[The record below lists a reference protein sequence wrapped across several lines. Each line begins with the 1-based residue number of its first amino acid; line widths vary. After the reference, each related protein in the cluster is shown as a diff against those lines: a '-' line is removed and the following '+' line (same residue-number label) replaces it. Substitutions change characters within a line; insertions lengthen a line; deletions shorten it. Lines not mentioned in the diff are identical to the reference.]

1 MEKTFDRLAVLRKT
15 NWGIDIY
22 AHILRRFYPGEV
34 VMKVTGRDC
43 GIVRNPFAG
52 GVQSLHV
59 WFAKNDP
66 EARLSDE
73 TAYHHDENGAIPDG
87 DALDFAALYYHQSG
101 QELLATLNREM
112 YLRLDSEHSQYAG
125 PQTAHVDKGPKFSF
139 FKAPI
144 TNKFPLKSITL
155 LDAYNYI
162 AGPYAQQ
169 QTEELRSIPDKK
181 KAALY
186 KQSRFAYVTFCG
198 EFGVRSNCSVKSAS
212 GLLCLDF
219 DHLQDVDA
227 LKLLLL
233 QDRYFTTALAFRSPS
248 GDGLKWVIE
257 IDRGTLSHSDF
268 FRAVANYITSAYGIE
283 PDKSGK
289 DISRACFLPHDP
301 EAYINPLFV

>member
-1 MEKTFDRLAVLRKT
+1 MEKTFDRSAVLRKT

-66 EARLSDE
+66 KAHLSDE

-112 YLRLDSEHSQYAG
+112 YLHLDAEHSQYAG

-162 AGPYAQQ
+162 A
-169 QTEELRSIPDKK
+169 TLC
-181 KAALY
+181 AA
-186 KQSRFAYVTFCG
+186 A
-198 EFGVRSNCSVKSAS
+198 
-212 GLLCLDF
+212 
-219 DHLQDVDA
+219 
-227 LKLLLL
+227 
-233 QDRYFTTALAFRSPS
+233 
-248 GDGLKWVIE
+248 
-257 IDRGTLSHSDF
+257 DRGIEVNPRQEESGTLQAVP
-268 FRAVANYITSAYGIE
+268 FRLRHLLRRIRRPFQLRRQIRQRT
-283 PDKSGK
+283 P
-289 DISRACFLPHDP
+289 LPRLRP
-301 EAYINPLFV
+301 SPRC